1 MPRSGTRPAQPGLQ
15 RAVAPL
21 LENGIKTDPRP
32 DAENSAAFVGR
43 DDPGAPLKGRA
54 SQRRAAGAKWISL
67 KNEPLS
73 LTKRK
78 RLGIINS
85 RRALLQD
92 GQPLHVNKDL
102 LTAWVPAGQSTRFCG
117 K

>member
-1 MPRSGTRPAQPGLQ
+1 MPGSGTRPAQPGLQ

-43 DDPGAPLKGRA
+43 DDPGA
-54 SQRRAAGAKWISL
+54 AGAKLISL

-73 LTKRK
+73 LTKQK

-92 GQPLHVNKDL
+92 GQPLQVKSIYVDRSGGFRAVNTL
-102 LTAWVPAGQSTRFCG
+102 LW
-117 K
+117 

>member
-15 RAVAPL
+15 RAVASL
-21 LENGIKTDPRP
+21 LENGIITSLCL

-43 DDPGAPLKGRA
+43 NGPGAPLKGRA
-54 SQRRAAGAKWISL
+54 SQRRAAGSKWISL

-78 RLGIINS
+78 RLGIIND

-92 GQPLHVNKDL
+92 GQLSQFTSV
-102 LTAWVPAGQSTRFCG
+102 S
-117 K
+117 